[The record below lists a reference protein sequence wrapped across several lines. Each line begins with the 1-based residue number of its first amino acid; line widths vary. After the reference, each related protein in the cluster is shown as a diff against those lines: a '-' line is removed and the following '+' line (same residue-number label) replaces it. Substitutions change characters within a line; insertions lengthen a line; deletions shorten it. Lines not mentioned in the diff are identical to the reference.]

1 MENLMNVVIESFEKL
16 EMEDKE
22 YVFDLLKKHIIEMR
36 RDKIYK
42 RADEAF
48 DSYVKGN
55 VQKGSIKELF
65 KDLEG

>member
-1 MENLMNVVIESFEKL
+1 MEKLINVVIESFEKL

-22 YVFDLLKKHIIEMR
+22 YVFDLLKKHIVEMR

-42 RADEAF
+42 RAEEAF
-48 DSYVKGN
+48 DNYTKGN
-55 VQKGSIKELF
+55 VQKGSIEDLF

>member
-22 YVFDLLKKHIIEMR
+22 YVFGLLKKHIIEMR
-36 RDKIYK
+36 RDKIHK
-42 RADEAF
+42 RAGEAF
-48 DSYVKGN
+48 DNYVKGN
-55 VQKGSIKELF
+55 VQKGSIRELF